1 MKDNEKIYPSL
12 LYILK
17 PGQMIVV
24 GFILLILLGT
34 FLLVSPL
41 ASSSGNITNFIDSFF
56 TATSAVCVTG
66 LVVVDT
72 SIHWSL
78 FGKIVILLLIQVG
91 GLGFMTIG
99 TLVALALR
107 KKINL
112 RQRILIKEALNLYEL
127 SGSVRLIKNI
137 MKYTFFIEAIGSVIL
152 SLVFIPQFG
161 FLEGIGYSVFTSVSS
176 FCNAGFDLMG
186 NVSGEYSSMVLYYNN
201 PLVVLTIS
209 ILIILGGIGF
219 PVIINVISKKKL
231 KKMSLNT
238 KLTLLTTVIL
248 IIIGFFVVLFGEMG
262 YSMNEMSLFEKVQI
276 SFFQSVTTR
285 TAGYATVDLSKFRES
300 TLFAMIIL
308 MFIGASPA
316 STGGGIKTTT
326 LAVLFI
332 ALKSF
337 IKNENEIT
345 IKNKRINTY
354 VFRKALGVFLI
365 AITIFIV
372 GVYFLNISQDS
383 KYFNLLAS
391 SFEVSSAMAT
401 VGLSIGGTNHLN
413 IIGKVIIIIL
423 MFTGRVGS
431 LTIFTAFIS
440 ENKKKRVRYPED
452 KVLVG

>member
-137 MKYTFFIEAIGSVIL
+137 MKYTFFIEAIGSIIL

-337 IKNENEIT
+337 IKNKNEIT

>member
-1 MKDNEKIYPSL
+1 
-12 LYILK
+12 
-17 PGQMIVV
+17 
-24 GFILLILLGT
+24 
-34 FLLVSPL
+34 
-41 ASSSGNITNFIDSFF
+41 
-56 TATSAVCVTG
+56 
-66 LVVVDT
+66 
-72 SIHWSL
+72 
-78 FGKIVILLLIQVG
+78 
-91 GLGFMTIG
+91 
-99 TLVALALR
+99 
-107 KKINL
+107 
-112 RQRILIKEALNLYEL
+112 
-127 SGSVRLIKNI
+127 
-137 MKYTFFIEAIGSVIL
+137 MKYTFFIEAIGSIIL